1 AEIWKTYHHLSL
13 RFCRIVKSLIFVSLA
28 RSSLRR
34 VHLKDPSLSCRLN
47 QKPLMMS
54 STSNPSPSEAAIVSI
69 DSDFNLMTATQ
80 RRSSTD
86 GPLAILWDIENCP
99 VPSDLR
105 PEDVA
110 SNIRTAI
117 QLHSEVSGS
126 VVVFSAFGDF
136 NAFPRRVREGL
147 QRTGVKLVDVPNG
160 RKDAADKAI
169 LLDMFLFVLDH
180 PPPSTIVII
189 TGDVDFS
196 PALHVLGQRGH
207 NVVVIIPSGVY
218 VNPALTC
225 AGKFVWDWQTIVHG
239 EGFVPLP
246 KPRVGPYLMGCGSNN
261 LDGVNEDETI
271 LYRGV
276 SQSFYREAS
285 SLMVSQFKNESSSS
299 MVPSCYPPPGHLES
313 TMWVAPGDLNGL
325 KGQLV
330 KLLELSGGCM
340 PLMRVPSE
348 YQRNFSKPLFIAD
361 YGSPKLVDLFKK
373 MGDVIA
379 VDGKGNKRFVYLR
392 SSKPNRISHS
402 PPPVVL
408 LRRENKGKDIT
419 IPTSGGVLSDQ
430 LSDTGSVQSERN
442 LEEFKFELQ
451 DIMVSYGCCVRM
463 DCFEVVYKQ
472 RYKRS
477 LDYMKMGVDQ
487 LEQLFDKF
495 SDVVAI
501 YEDPATGTKLI
512 KAI

>member
-1 AEIWKTYHHLSL
+1 MMI
-13 RFCRIVKSLIFVSLA
+13 
-28 RSSLRR
+28 
-34 VHLKDPSLSCRLN
+34 
-47 QKPLMMS
+47 QKAM
-54 STSNPSPSEAAIVSI
+54 SPSETAIVSV
-69 DSDFNLMTATQ
+69 DSFASDFNLMAATQ
-80 RRSSTD
+80 RREA
-86 GPLAILWDIENCP
+86 PLAVLWDIENCP
-99 VPSDLR
+99 VPSDVR

-117 QLHSEVSGS
+117 QLHPVVSGS

-136 NAFPRRVREGL
+136 NAFPRRVREGC

-207 NVVVIIPSGVY
+207 SVVVIIPSGVY
-218 VNPALTC
+218 VNPALTS
-225 AGKFVWDWQTIVHG
+225 AGKFVWDWQSIVHG

-246 KPRVGPYLMGCGSNN
+246 RPRVGTYLMGCGSNN
-261 LDGVNEDETI
+261 LDGAVNEDETI

-276 SQSFYREAS
+276 SQSFYSGNSREAS
-285 SLMVSQFKNESSSS
+285 SLMVSQFQNECSSSSS
-299 MVPSCYPPPGHLES
+299 MMPSCYPPPGHLES

-348 YQRNFSKPLFIAD
+348 YQRNFSKPLFVAD

-392 SSKPNRISHS
+392 SSRPSRVSPPS

-408 LRRENKGKDIT
+408 LRRENKDKDISIT
-419 IPTSGGVLSDQ
+419 TNGGGVSSDE
-430 LSDTGSVQSERN
+430 LSDTGSTQSERS
-442 LEEFKFELQ
+442 LEEFKLELQ
-451 DIMVSYGCCVRM
+451 DIMVSYGCRVRM
-463 DCFEVVYKQ
+463 DCFEAVYKQ

-477 LDYMKMGVDQ
+477 LDYNKMGVDQ

-501 YEDPATGTKLI
+501 DEDPATGTKLI
-512 KAI
+512 NAI

>member
-1 AEIWKTYHHLSL
+1 MMI
-13 RFCRIVKSLIFVSLA
+13 
-28 RSSLRR
+28 
-34 VHLKDPSLSCRLN
+34 
-47 QKPLMMS
+47 QKAM
-54 STSNPSPSEAAIVSI
+54 SPSETAIVSV
-69 DSDFNLMTATQ
+69 DSFASDFNLMAATQ
-80 RRSSTD
+80 RREA
-86 GPLAILWDIENCP
+86 PLAVLWDIENCP
-99 VPSDLR
+99 VPSDVR

-117 QLHSEVSGS
+117 QLHPVVSGS

-136 NAFPRRVREGL
+136 NAFPRRVREGC

-189 TGDVDFS
+189 TGDVDFA

-207 NVVVIIPSGVY
+207 SVVVIIPSGVY
-218 VNPALTC
+218 VNPALTS
-225 AGKFVWDWQTIVHG
+225 AGKFVWDWQSIVHG

-246 KPRVGPYLMGCGSNN
+246 RPRVGTYLMGCGSNN
-261 LDGVNEDETI
+261 LDGAVNEDETI

-276 SQSFYREAS
+276 SQSFYSGNSREAS
-285 SLMVSQFKNESSSS
+285 SLMVSQFQNECSSSSS
-299 MVPSCYPPPGHLES
+299 MMPSCYPPPGHLES

-348 YQRNFSKPLFIAD
+348 YQRNFSKPLFVAD

-392 SSKPNRISHS
+392 SSRPSRVSPPS

-408 LRRENKGKDIT
+408 LRRENKDKDIT
-419 IPTSGGVLSDQ
+419 ITTNGGGVSSDE
-430 LSDTGSVQSERN
+430 LSDTGSTQSERS
-442 LEEFKFELQ
+442 LEEFKLELQ
-451 DIMVSYGCCVRM
+451 DIMVSYGCRVRM
-463 DCFEVVYKQ
+463 DCFEAVYKQ

-477 LDYMKMGVDQ
+477 LDYNKMGVDQ

-512 KAI
+512 NAI

>member
-1 AEIWKTYHHLSL
+1 
-13 RFCRIVKSLIFVSLA
+13 
-28 RSSLRR
+28 
-34 VHLKDPSLSCRLN
+34 
-47 QKPLMMS
+47 MS
-54 STSNPSPSEAAIVSI
+54 PTCNPSETAIVSV
-69 DSDFNLMTATQ
+69 DSFASDFNLTQ
-80 RRSSTD
+80 RRSA
-86 GPLAILWDIENCP
+86 PLAVFWDMENCP
-99 VPSDLR
+99 VPSDVR

-117 QLHSEVSGS
+117 QLHPVVSGS

-136 NAFPRRVREGL
+136 NAFPRRVREGC

-169 LLDMFLFVLDH
+169 LLDMFLFALDH

-189 TGDVDFS
+189 TGDVDFA
-196 PALHVLGQRGH
+196 PALHVFGQRGY

-218 VNPALTC
+218 VNPALTS
-225 AGKFVWDWQTIVHG
+225 AGKFVWDWLSIVHG
-239 EGFVPLP
+239 QGFVPLP
-246 KPRVGPYLMGCGSNN
+246 KPRVGTYLMGCGSNN
-261 LDGVNEDETI
+261 NLDVVNEDETI
-271 LYRGV
+271 LYRG
-276 SQSFYREAS
+276 SFYSNSREAASSSS
-285 SLMVSQFKNESSSS
+285 SLMVSQFQNECSSSS
-299 MVPSCYPPPGHLES
+299 SLMPSCYPPPGHLES

-348 YQRNFSKPLFIAD
+348 YQRNFSKPLFVAD

-392 SSKPNRISHS
+392 SSRPSRVS
-402 PPPVVL
+402 PPVIL
-408 LRRENKGKDIT
+408 LRRENKGKYIT
-419 IPTSGGVLSDQ
+419 TTTNGGVSSDE
-430 LSDTGSVQSERN
+430 LSDTGSAQSDRS

-451 DIMVSYGCCVRM
+451 DIMVSYGCRVRM
-463 DCFEVVYKQ
+463 DCFEAVYKQ

-477 LDYMKMGVDQ
+477 LDYIKMGVEQ

-512 KAI
+512 NAI

>member
-1 AEIWKTYHHLSL
+1 
-13 RFCRIVKSLIFVSLA
+13 
-28 RSSLRR
+28 
-34 VHLKDPSLSCRLN
+34 
-47 QKPLMMS
+47 M
-54 STSNPSPSEAAIVSI
+54 
-69 DSDFNLMTATQ
+69 
-80 RRSSTD
+80 
-86 GPLAILWDIENCP
+86 ENCP
-99 VPSDLR
+99 VPSDVR

-117 QLHSEVSGS
+117 QLHPVVSGS

-136 NAFPRRVREGL
+136 NAFPRRVREGC

-160 RKDAADKAI
+160 RKDASDKAI
-169 LLDMFLFVLDH
+169 LLDMFLFALDH
-180 PPPSTIVII
+180 PPPSTILII
-189 TGDVDFS
+189 TGDVDFA
-196 PALHVLGQRGH
+196 PALHVLGQRGY

-218 VNPALTC
+218 VNPALTS
-225 AGKFVWDWQTIVHG
+225 AGKFVWDWQSIVHG
-239 EGFVPLP
+239 QGFVPLP
-246 KPRVGPYLMGCGSNN
+246 KPRLGTYLMGCGSNNN

-271 LYRGV
+271 LYRG
-276 SQSFYREAS
+276 SFYSNSREAS
-285 SLMVSQFKNESSSS
+285 SSLM
-299 MVPSCYPPPGHLES
+299 PSCYPPPGHLES
-313 TMWVAPGDLNGL
+313 TMWVAPGDFNGL

-348 YQRNFSKPLFIAD
+348 YQRNFSKPLFVAD

-392 SSKPNRISHS
+392 SSRPSRVSPPS
-402 PPPVVL
+402 PPPVIL

-419 IPTSGGVLSDQ
+419 TTTNGGASSDE
-430 LSDTGSVQSERN
+430 LSDTGSAQSDRS

-451 DIMVSYGCCVRM
+451 DIMVSYGCRVRM
-463 DCFEVVYKQ
+463 DCFEAVYKQ

-477 LDYMKMGVDQ
+477 LDYIKMGVDQ

-512 KAI
+512 NAI

>member
-1 AEIWKTYHHLSL
+1 M
-13 RFCRIVKSLIFVSLA
+13 
-28 RSSLRR
+28 
-34 VHLKDPSLSCRLN
+34 
-47 QKPLMMS
+47 MMS
-54 STSNPSPSEAAIVSI
+54 STCNTSETAIVSV

-80 RRSSTD
+80 RRSSTE
-86 GPLAILWDIENCP
+86 GPLAVLWDIENCP
-99 VPSDLR
+99 VPSDVR

-117 QLHSEVSGS
+117 QLHPVVSGS

-136 NAFPRRVREGL
+136 NAFPRRVREGC

-189 TGDVDFS
+189 TGDVDFA

-207 NVVVIIPSGVY
+207 IVVVIIPSGVY
-218 VNPALTC
+218 VNPALTS
-225 AGKFVWDWQTIVHG
+225 AGKFVWDWQSIVRG
-239 EGFVPLP
+239 EGFVPLLP
-246 KPRVGPYLMGCGSNN
+246 KPRVGTYLMGCG
-261 LDGVNEDETI
+261 GVNEDETI

-276 SQSFYREAS
+276 SQSFYSNSRDAS
-285 SLMVSQFKNESSSS
+285 SLMVSQFQNECSSSS
-299 MVPSCYPPPGHLES
+299 MMPPPPGNLES
-313 TMWVAPGDLNGL
+313 TMWVAPGDFNGL

-348 YQRNFSKPLFIAD
+348 YQRNFSKPLFVAD

-392 SSKPNRISHS
+392 SSRPNRVS

-408 LRRENKGKDIT
+408 LRRENKDKDIT
-419 IPTSGGVLSDQ
+419 ITSNGGVSSDE

-451 DIMVSYGCCVRM
+451 DIMVSYGCRVRM
-463 DCFEVVYKQ
+463 DCFEAVYKQ

-477 LDYMKMGVDQ
+477 LDYIKMGVDQ

-501 YEDPATGTKLI
+501 CEDPATGTKLI
-512 KAI
+512 NAI

>member
-1 AEIWKTYHHLSL
+1 MMI
-13 RFCRIVKSLIFVSLA
+13 
-28 RSSLRR
+28 
-34 VHLKDPSLSCRLN
+34 
-47 QKPLMMS
+47 QKA
-54 STSNPSPSEAAIVSI
+54 TSPTCNPSETAIVSV
-69 DSDFNLMTATQ
+69 DSFASDFNLMTAATPTQ
-80 RRSSTD
+80 RRYSTEAA
-86 GPLAILWDIENCP
+86 PLAVLWDIENCP
-99 VPSDLR
+99 VPSDVR

-117 QLHSEVSGS
+117 QLHPVVSGS

-169 LLDMFLFVLDH
+169 LLDMFLFALDQ

-189 TGDVDFS
+189 TGDVDFA
-196 PALHVLGQRGH
+196 PALHVLGQRGY

-218 VNPALTC
+218 VNPALTS
-225 AGKFVWDWQTIVHG
+225 AGKFVWDWQSIVHG

-246 KPRVGPYLMGCGSNN
+246 KPRVGTYLMGCGSNN

-276 SQSFYREAS
+276 SQSFYSNNSREAS
-285 SLMVSQFKNESSSS
+285 SLMVSQFQNDCSSSS
-299 MVPSCYPPPGHLES
+299 SLLPSCYPPPGHLES
-313 TMWVAPGDLNGL
+313 TMWVAPGDFNGL

-348 YQRNFSKPLFIAD
+348 YQRNFSKPLFVAD
-361 YGSPKLVDLFKK
+361 YGSPKLADLFKK

-392 SSKPNRISHS
+392 SSRPSRVSPPS

-408 LRRENKGKDIT
+408 LRRENKGKDIPIAT
-419 IPTSGGVLSDQ
+419 NGGVSSDE
-430 LSDTGSVQSERN
+430 LSDTGSAQSERS

-451 DIMVSYGCCVRM
+451 DIMVSYGCRVRM
-463 DCFEVVYKQ
+463 DCFEAVYKQ

-477 LDYMKMGVDQ
+477 LDYIKMGVDQ

-512 KAI
+512 NAI

>member
-1 AEIWKTYHHLSL
+1 MMIQ
-13 RFCRIVKSLIFVSLA
+13 KS
-28 RSSLRR
+28 
-34 VHLKDPSLSCRLN
+34 
-47 QKPLMMS
+47 MS
-54 STSNPSPSEAAIVSI
+54 PTCNPSETAIVSV
-69 DSDFNLMTATQ
+69 DSFASDFNLMA
-80 RRSSTD
+80 RRQAP
-86 GPLAILWDIENCP
+86 PLAVLWDIENCP
-99 VPSDLR
+99 VPSDVR

-117 QLHSEVSGS
+117 QLHPVLSGSS

-136 NAFPRRVREGL
+136 NAFPRRVREGC

-189 TGDVDFS
+189 TGDVDFA

-218 VNPALTC
+218 VNPALTS
-225 AGKFVWDWQTIVHG
+225 AGKFVWDWQSIVHG
-239 EGFVPLP
+239 EGFVPSP
-246 KPRVGPYLMGCGSNN
+246 KPRVGTYLMGCGSNNN

-276 SQSFYREAS
+276 SQSFYRDAS
-285 SLMVSQFKNESSSS
+285 SLMVSQFQNECSTSSSS
-299 MVPSCYPPPGHLES
+299 MMPSCYPPPGHLES

-348 YQRNFSKPLFIAD
+348 YQRNFSKPLFVAD

-392 SSKPNRISHS
+392 SCRPSRVSPPS

-419 IPTSGGVLSDQ
+419 TITTNGGVSSDE
-430 LSDTGSVQSERN
+430 LSDTGSSAQSERS
-442 LEEFKFELQ
+442 LEEFKLELQ
-451 DIMVSYGCCVRM
+451 DIMVSYGCQVGM
-463 DCFEVVYKQ
+463 DCFEAVYKQ

-477 LDYMKMGVDQ
+477 LDYIKMGVDQ

-495 SDVVAI
+495 GDVVAI

-512 KAI
+512 NAI